1 MRHLGVIVP
10 SSNTSTEI
18 DFAAWAPPEVALHS
32 ARMWMVDATLEAAE
46 AFVDDT
52 APKAARDLGTLEPDA
67 VVFACT
73 AAGATLGK
81 EAEER
86 LVERL
91 GRLAGA
97 PVVSTNAA
105 VAVEMA
111 SHAPKRIAVITPYT
125 PDITEGV
132 AASRERDGYEVIH
145 AAGMQIEL
153 NRDIGRVEPERL
165 VDFATSELI
174 AKRFD
179 LIFVSCTNLR
189 TADAIR
195 PLEDR
200 FAVPVVTSNGAS
212 MRAALDLLG
221 LDAANL

>member
-81 EAEER
+81 EAEDR

-91 GRLAGA
+91 GELAGA

-105 VAVEMA
+105 VAAEMA
-111 SHAPKRIAVITPYT
+111 SHGAKRIAVITPYT
-125 PDITEGV
+125 PDITAGV
-132 AASRERDGYEVIH
+132 VASRERDGYEVVH
-145 AAGMQIEL
+145 AAGMEIEL

-165 VDFATSELI
+165 IDFACAEL
-174 AKRFD
+174 AARSFD

-189 TADAIR
+189 TADAIG
-195 PLEDR
+195 PLQDR
-200 FAVPVVTSNGAS
+200 FGVPVVTSNAAS

-221 LDAANL
+221 LA